1 MSELMIDIEELLEN
15 TAMNPYEIADF
26 LNIPSYMV
34 CGAIKS
40 IEEVSL

>member
-34 CGAIKS
+34 YGVIKS